1 MKNVFILGATGSI
14 GEQTIEACRHLKYN
28 IVGITANSSYKKLYE
43 QYLLCKPKFVII
55 NTEEGYTFLKDKIP
69 GKVYFGLDGLHHT
82 LEIAKADI
90 VVNAIVGSA
99 GILPTVYAIKNSKR
113 VALANKETLVSA
125 GKLIMSL
132 AKENNTEIIPVD
144 SEHSA
149 IFQSLDGQ
157 PIKKIHL
164 TASGGPFRGY
174 TAKQLEKVTLKDAL
188 SHPNWEMGKK
198 ITIDSATLMN
208 KGLEVIE
215 ARWLFDVPATKIEV
229 VVHPE
234 SIIHS
239 IVEYEDHSYI
249 AQIGAHDMRIPITY
263 ALTYPMRI
271 ANPFDNI
278 NFVELGKL
286 TFFEPDKKTFPCLQ
300 LAYDALQAGN
310 TMPLVLNAANE
321 VAVSLFIQGKI
332 SFTNI
337 WVLIEKIMNKHDN
350 IKIENI
356 NELLELDNLIREK
369 TLIGGNTCQ

>member
-1 MKNVFILGATGSI
+1 MKNIFILGSTGSI
-14 GEQTIEACRHLKYN
+14 GEQTIEACKHLKYK
-28 IVGITANSSYKKLYE
+28 IVGITANSSYEKLYE

-55 NTEEGYTFLKDKIP
+55 NTEEGYTFLKEKIP
-69 GKVYFGLDGLHHT
+69 GKVYFGLNGLHQT
-82 LEIAKADI
+82 LEMAKADI

-99 GILPTVYAIKNSKR
+99 GILPTVYAIENSKR

-125 GKLIMSL
+125 GKLIMNL

-249 AQIGAHDMRIPITY
+249 AQIGAHDMRVPITY
-263 ALTYPMRI
+263 ALTYPLRI

-278 NFVELGKL
+278 NFVKLGKL

-300 LAYDALQAGN
+300 LAYDALEAGN

-337 WVLIEKIMNKHDN
+337 WILIEKIMNKHDN
-350 IKIENI
+350 IKIDNI
-356 NELLELDNLIREK
+356 NELLKLDNLIRKK